1 MHGAGHLLTH
11 PPALSLF
18 PVHLSPPHP
27 GRVAMLGL
35 VALVTVSAATG
46 QDILSVIDQ
55 GLGGLL
61 LKA

>member
-1 MHGAGHLLTH
+1 
-11 PPALSLF
+11 
-18 PVHLSPPHP
+18 
-27 GRVAMLGL
+27 MLGR

-55 GLGGLL
+55 ALGGLL